1 MSTSPNA
8 PAPRATRRA
17 EPPSGRPSDAVC
29 ALATV
34 GILFWLVGLALA
46 IATNTTSG
54 SSPLLRIVKARIF
67 SPVLVPAWLDVG
79 FDNRFTYGLPEDAD
93 HAIEVGPM
101 PPDDLALEYP
111 GSRLGERASRWRRL
125 ARTIALGGAD
135 GDGSP
140 VAAGVGRGGFAI
152 AGRDDVNVAVFRQ
165 PLPSRDDDAAPADAE
180 RVYAARVRRV
190 AGDVQ
195 LIKDE
200 PRGELAPL
208 APRRPSPTPAPEPT
222 PAEAP

>member
-1 MSTSPNA
+1 MSTTPNA

-17 EPPSGRPSDAVC
+17 EPPSGRPSDAIC

-34 GILFWLVGLALA
+34 GIVFWLVGIALA

-54 SSPLLRIVKARIF
+54 SSALLRTVKGRIF
-67 SPVLVPAWLDVG
+67 SPLLVPAWLDVG

-93 HAIEVGPM
+93 HTLEVGPV
-101 PPDDLALEYP
+101 PPDDLPIEYP
-111 GSRLGERASRWRRL
+111 GPRLGERAARWRRL
-125 ARTIALGGAD
+125 ARTIAVGGAD

-140 VAAGVGRGGFAI
+140 VAAGVGRGGFAL

-165 PLPSRDDDAAPADAE
+165 PQPSRDDVAAPSDAE
-180 RVYAARVRRV
+180 RVSAARVRRV

-200 PRGELAPL
+200 ARGELAPL
-208 APRRPSPTPAPEPT
+208 VPRRATPTPAPEPT